1 MSVKAPRAFI
11 SYSWDGDEHKQ
22 WVRDLATKLRED
34 GVDVMLDQWGVAP
47 GDELPEFMEH
57 SLREND
63 FVLVVCTPE
72 YKRKSD
78 GRIGGVGY
86 EGHIMTAELFTARN
100 NRKFIPIL
108 RYGNWEQ
115 AAPSWLLGKYYI
127 DLYRTD
133 RFEAG
138 YQDLLATLHGQRM
151 KAPPLGKPPVMK
163 AAGKGKAGKT
173 GKAVKAHVP
182 EPADP
187 SEPIKITGIISEAIT
202 APRNDGTRGSGLYAI
217 PFQLSRRP
225 SAEWAELFV
234 ETWNHPPRWTTMHRP
249 GIGKVS
255 GDRIILDGTTIEE
268 VEKYHRETLLVV
280 IERVNEEIAIVEAR
294 KRREAEAALQRKLQH
309 ESTVNEMSK
318 RIKFD

>member
-1 MSVKAPRAFI
+1 
-11 SYSWDGDEHKQ
+11 
-22 WVRDLATKLRED
+22 
-34 GVDVMLDQWGVAP
+34 
-47 GDELPEFMEH
+47 MEH

-108 RYGNWEQ
+108 RHGKWVE
-115 AAPSWLLGKYYI
+115 AAPSWLQGKYYI
-127 DLYRTD
+127 DLHGAE
-133 RFEAG
+133 RFEVG

-151 KAPPLGKPPVMK
+151 KAPPLGKPPMSK
-163 AAGKGKAGKT
+163 AAASKGENATARVAK
-173 GKAVKAHVP
+173 
-182 EPADP
+182 PADP
-187 SEPIKITGIISEAIT
+187 SEPIRITGIITEAIT

-225 SAEWAELFV
+225 SLEWARLFV
-234 ETWNHPPRWTTMHRP
+234 ETWKHPPRWTNMHRP
-249 GIGKVS
+249 SIGKVS

-268 VEKYHRETLLVV
+268 VEKYHRETLLAVL
-280 IERVNEEIAIVEAR
+280 ERVNEEIAQLEAR
-294 KRREAEAALQRKLQH
+294 KQREAEVALERRQQH
-309 ESTVNEMSK
+309 ESTVNDVSK